1 MLPCDQSEDL
11 VSMDMGTVGRGWR
24 CSVEG
29 VVWVGGVQVVLGM
42 VLKNGTQEVK
52 VGLVLKNGIQV
63 MEVIVL
69 LKTGM

>member
-11 VSMDMGTVGRGWR
+11 VSMDMGTVGRG
-24 CSVEG
+24 CSVVG
-29 VVWVGGVQVVLGM
+29 VVWVDGVQVVLGM